1 MAFIL
6 LVEQGPPNAPAHA
19 SGISQVDIFRQTW
32 EAYANGP
39 ATGSLSKLGTR
50 LDPDCF

>member
-32 EAYANGP
+32 EAYPNAL
-39 ATGSLSKLGTR
+39 ATGNLGKFDTR